1 MDMTKIRDL
10 IMNAGLKVTPQ
21 RMLVLEAVTEM
32 KNHPTADH
40 IIEFIRQNHPNVAV
54 GTIYKILENFVEK
67 GLIKMVKTD
76 KDKMRY
82 DAFMEKHHHLYCV
95 NSDRIEDY
103 NDEELNI
110 LIENYFKTKV
120 IPGFT
125 IEDIKL
131 QIIGTFDSSKNN

>member
-10 IMNAGLKVTPQ
+10 IRDAGLKVTPQ
-21 RMLVLEAVTEM
+21 RMLVLEAVASM

-40 IIEFIRQNHPNVAV
+40 ITEFIRQNHPNIAV

-67 GLIKMVKTD
+67 GLIKMVKTE

-82 DAFMEKHHHLYCV
+82 DAFLEKHHHLYCA
-95 NSDRIEDY
+95 NSERIEDY

-110 LIENYFKTKV
+110 LLENYFKNKK
-120 IPGFT
+120 IEGFA

-131 QIIGTFDSSKNN
+131 QIIGKFTN

>member
-1 MDMTKIRDL
+1 MESAKIRQL
-10 IMNAGLKVTPQ
+10 IKDVELKVTPQ
-21 RMLVLEAVTEM
+21 RILVLEAVNQM

-54 GTIYKILENFVEK
+54 GTIYKILDNFVEK

-82 DAFMEKHHHLYCV
+82 DAFLEKHHHLYSI

-103 NDEELNI
+103 CDEELTK
-110 LIENYFKTKV
+110 LLEEYFKTRS
-120 IPGFT
+120 IPGFS

-131 QIIGTFDSSKNN
+131 QIIGKFTN

>member
-40 IIEFIRQNHPNVAV
+40 IIEFIRQSNPNIAV
-54 GTIYKILENFVEK
+54 GTIYKVLENFVDK

-82 DAFMEKHHHLYCV
+82 DAFLEKHHHLYCV

-103 NDEELNI
+103 NDEELNV
-110 LIENYFKTKV
+110 LIENYFKTKT

-131 QIIGTFDSSKNN
+131 QIIGTFKN